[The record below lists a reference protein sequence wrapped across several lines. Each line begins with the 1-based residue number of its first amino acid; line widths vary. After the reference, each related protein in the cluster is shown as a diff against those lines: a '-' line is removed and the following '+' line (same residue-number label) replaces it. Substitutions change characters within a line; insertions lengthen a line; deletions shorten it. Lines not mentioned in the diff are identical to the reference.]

1 MPKGIF
7 FGILNTVL
15 KLSFCALVLAVLL
28 TSCKKGVYT
37 RDVINIG
44 EGTEYK
50 PVQME
55 DGVTIGSIYYSGS
68 FNAFTDLAYYQGR
81 WMVVFRDGSQ
91 HVGGRYGTIKVLTST
106 DAKWWKLDK
115 EIVVDSTDLRDPKL
129 VVDTTSGIIHITYFG
144 IDLTTRGRNTIK
156 NYYSDYEPAKPTLD
170 VNEMSEIWP
179 HNYNYYMWRWTIDH
193 SDAYCF
199 AYRISRYEDT
209 TTNLILLSSQKKFS
223 NRKVVRN
230 LNLLGQPTE
239 TTIRFNNERRMYVTV
254 RSDAA
259 NLHLGYADLPYERF
273 TWLAND
279 SLPRLASP
287 NFLFYKSYILMTGR
301 DLSDM
306 KFKFYA
312 YNLTTQKIEKVI
324 TFIGGYEVGYGGMSF
339 NPANSAE
346 LLLSYYSIEHGGLG
360 SNIYLAR
367 VDLNT
372 ILK

>member
-1 MPKGIF
+1 
-7 FGILNTVL
+7 
-15 KLSFCALVLAVLL
+15 
-28 TSCKKGVYT
+28 
-37 RDVINIG
+37 
-44 EGTEYK
+44 
-50 PVQME
+50 
-55 DGVTIGSIYYSGS
+55 
-68 FNAFTDLAYYQGR
+68 
-81 WMVVFRDGSQ
+81 
-91 HVGGRYGTIKVLTST
+91 
-106 DAKWWKLDK
+106 
-115 EIVVDSTDLRDPKL
+115 
-129 VVDTTSGIIHITYFG
+129 
-144 IDLTTRGRNTIK
+144 
-156 NYYSDYEPAKPTLD
+156 
-170 VNEMSEIWP
+170 
-179 HNYNYYMWRWTIDH
+179 
-193 SDAYCF
+193 
-199 AYRISRYEDT
+199 
-209 TTNLILLSSQKKFS
+209 
-223 NRKVVRN
+223 
-230 LNLLGQPTE
+230 
-239 TTIRFNNERRMYVTV
+239 MYVTV